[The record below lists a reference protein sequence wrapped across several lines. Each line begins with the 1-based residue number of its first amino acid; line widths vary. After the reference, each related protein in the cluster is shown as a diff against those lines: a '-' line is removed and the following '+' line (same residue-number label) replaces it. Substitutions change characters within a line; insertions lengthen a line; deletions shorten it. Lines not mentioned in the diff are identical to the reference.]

1 MQNRALAKKDNLLG
15 ANSQRIELGC
25 ASTACR
31 GQRHRL
37 KLRAMRYTKYSKWT
51 GQSWDDISLEE
62 LMEALTDHL
71 LESGFR
77 DQFRQQYRR
86 RARGWDDEFES
97 FDPEDA
103 LESLRRAIREALRNS
118 GLLDQEQYN
127 QLFDE
132 NGEARDERLDELIDR
147 LIQRLLQEGYLSVQ
161 GDADDLESLFGNGE
175 EGEEGQARRARFR
188 PQTGQGRTDEHRK
201 MRVKFEVTE
210 KGIDFLGY
218 KTLKNLMS
226 SFGKSSF
233 GRHDTNYLATGVEAY
248 EASKQYEFGDTL
260 NLDVT
265 ATLLSAIGREGLGV
279 PLNLEY
285 RDLQVRQSEYQSSC
299 ATVLML
305 DCSHSMILYGED
317 RFTPAKRVA
326 LALAHLIRTQYP
338 GDSLRLV
345 LFHDSAEEV
354 PLAKLA
360 NIQVGP
366 YHTNT
371 CAGLELAR
379 RILLSQ
385 RKDMRQIIMIT
396 DGKPSALFVND
407 DPYRSAR
414 ARKESGAGLRL
425 YKNPMGLDPL
435 IIDATL
441 AEVAQCRRAGIIVN
455 TFMLPDDYYLV
466 EFVKKMTEIARG
478 KAYFTTSLSLG
489 EYVMMDFVKR
499 KTSRVK

>member
-1 MQNRALAKKDNLLG
+1 
-15 ANSQRIELGC
+15 
-25 ASTACR
+25 
-31 GQRHRL
+31 
-37 KLRAMRYTKYSKWT
+37 MRYTKYSKWT

-62 LMEALTDHL
+62 LMDALSDYL
-71 LESGFR
+71 LQSGFH
-77 DQFRQQYRR
+77 DQFRRQYRR
-86 RARGWDDEFES
+86 RSRGWDEDDFEN

-103 LESLRRAIREALRNS
+103 LEGLRRAIREALRSS
-118 GLLDQEQYN
+118 GLLDQEQSD

-147 LIQRLLQEGYLSVQ
+147 LIQRLLQEGYLRAQ
-161 GDADDLESLFGNGE
+161 GDTDELESLFGEDGE
-175 EGEEGQARRARFR
+175 EGEEGEARRARFR
-188 PQTGQGRTDEHRK
+188 PRDGQGRTDEHK
-201 MRVKFEVTE
+201 QVRVKFEVTE

-218 KTLKNLMS
+218 KTLKNLMA

-260 NLDVT
+260 NLDVG

-285 RDLQVRQSEYQSSC
+285 RDLHVHQSEYQSSC

-317 RFTPAKRVA
+317 RFTPAKRVV

-371 CAGLELAR
+371 CEGLKLAR
-379 RILLSQ
+379 RILMSQ
-385 RKDMRQIIMIT
+385 RKDMQQIIMIT
-396 DGKPSALFVND
+396 DGKPSALFVSD
-407 DPYRSAR
+407 DPYRGSR
-414 ARKESGAGLRL
+414 AQKDAGTGQRL
-425 YKNPMGLDPL
+425 YKNPMGLDPM

-441 AEVAQCRRAGIIVN
+441 AEVAHCRRAGIIVN
-455 TFMLPDDYYLV
+455 TFMLTDDYYLV
-466 EFVKKMTEIARG
+466 EFVKKMTEIAHG